1 MEGEQ
6 LREWAASAQ
15 AALPAGW
22 RKRFKPHPDAGWS
35 QTCWVI
41 RSAAYRQV
49 DKRKMKGHSTKRSFL
64 GMGNDW
70 RSLGAHKGSSQ
81 KSLWLGCPKSRQAKQ
96 SATAGLAVGE
106 MSATGFPNASAKGN
120 KRSV

>member
-22 RKRFKPHPDAGWS
+22 RKV